1 METYGRPARKV
12 RLVVLGLR
20 MGGRGRPCRVQV
32 LARDSSFVCMGR
44 EVCSLGRRGVRYRYE
59 YSDSDERGS

>member
-12 RLVVLGLR
+12 RLVVLRLR

-32 LARDSSFVCMGR
+32 LARDSPFVCMGR
-44 EVCSLGRRGVRYRYE
+44 EVCSLSRRVVRYE
-59 YSDSDERGS
+59 YSDSDERGL